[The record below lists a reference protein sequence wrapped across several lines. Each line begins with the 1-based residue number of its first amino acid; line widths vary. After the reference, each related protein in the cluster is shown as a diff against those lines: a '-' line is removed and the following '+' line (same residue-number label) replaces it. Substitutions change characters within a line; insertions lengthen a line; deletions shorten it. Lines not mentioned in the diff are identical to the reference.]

1 MSRTPPPPAANSN
14 HTTRAALARRLSP
27 SRRRGRKVV
36 FTNGCFDLVHAGHV
50 RYLER
55 ARKLGDLLVVGVNTD
70 ASVRRLKGE
79 GRPILPLRERITL
92 LGALAAVDY
101 VVPFSEDTPAVLIR
115 ALAPDV
121 LVKGADWKP
130 GAIVGRREVL
140 AKGGTVRR
148 VSMQSNLSTSQIIR
162 RIRSQNSSR

>member
-1 MSRTPPPPAANSN
+1 MKFWQSLAFVEMEQMPE
-14 HTTRAALARRLSP
+14 LARFCEELGFYGVSYGDHLITTKDQVDEYLYRDN
-27 SRRRGRKVV
+27 GNV
-36 FTNGCFDLVHAGHV
+36 FWNPETHWPDPWVTV
-50 RYLER
+50 
-55 ARKLGDLLVVGVNTD
+55 
-70 ASVRRLKGE
+70 
-79 GRPILPLRERITL
+79 
-92 LGALAAVDY
+92 GALAAVDY

-148 VSMQSNLSTSQIIR
+148 VSMQSKLSTSQIIR